1 MLIKKWMNFLSWF
14 FFIRVFFHLL
24 SKIFNDISQIF
35 LNERRMTMHFKSS
48 YFICIC
54 KDMIKFKKIEWQE
67 LQPILQEANHR
78 LFLGK
83 EENILLVHL

>member
-1 MLIKKWMNFLSWF
+1 MNE
-14 FFIRVFFHLL
+14 FFILIFLHSGVLL
-24 SKIFNDISQIF
+24 NKIIFNDISQIF

-83 EENILLVHL
+83 EENILLVYL